1 MEGGGEFGVWK
12 CSSLTGET
20 FKTVST
26 QKYFVTNKYV
36 DTCVQIVT
44 PGKTNID
51 GEKGSSGSGNVR
63 P

>member
-20 FKTVST
+20 FETVST
-26 QKYFVTNKYV
+26 QKYKYV
-36 DTCVQIVT
+36 DNIVQ
-44 PGKTNID
+44 GHLCTNSD
-51 GEKGSSGSGNVR
+51 